1 MQEVHHRVKNN
12 LQQVAALLRLQART
26 ASYKTLEE
34 ALNDVLTRILAI
46 SAVHDLL
53 SREDLD
59 HVCIRSIAEALVHHH
74 QSSLMLPN
82 KTVNFVVRGED
93 LRLNMNQATQVALL
107 MNELISNAV
116 EHGFGETN
124 EGDIHIT
131 VETDKDNVCLWVSN
145 NGDKLPADFD
155 PSKTSSLGLQI
166 VDNLTRS
173 MNGKF
178 KISDVLGWT
187 VSEVKFPKLS
197 GE

>member
-1 MQEVHHRVKNN
+1 
-12 LQQVAALLRLQART
+12 LQQVAALLRLQLRT

-59 HVCIRSIAEALVHHH
+59 HVGIRSIAEALVHHH
-74 QSSLMLPN
+74 QSSLLLPN
-82 KTVNFVVRGED
+82 KSVSFVVRGED

-107 MNELISNAV
+107 MNELIANAV
-116 EHGFGETN
+116 EHGFHTTN
-124 EGDIHIT
+124 EGEIHVT
-131 VETDKDNVCLWVSN
+131 VEVNKEEDNVCLWVSN
-145 NGDKLPADFD
+145 NGDKLPEDFD
-155 PSKTSSLGLQI
+155 PTKTSSLGLTI

-173 MNGKF
+173 MGGKF
-178 KISDVLGWT
+178 KITDVLGWT
-187 VSEVKFPKLS
+187 VSEVKFPRNS